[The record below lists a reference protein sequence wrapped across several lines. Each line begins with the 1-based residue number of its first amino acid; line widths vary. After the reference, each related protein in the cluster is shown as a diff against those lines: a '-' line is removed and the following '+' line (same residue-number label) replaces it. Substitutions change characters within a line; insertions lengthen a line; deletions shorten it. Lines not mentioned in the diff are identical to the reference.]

1 MVEYVD
7 GSVLAQLGSP
17 DMRIPIAHAL
27 AWPERMET
35 PAEKLDLA
43 KIKSLTFEAPDL
55 DRFPA
60 LRVARQALEAGGAAK
75 TVLNAANEEAVD
87 AFLGSRIS
95 FLDILRT
102 VEEVLAQADA
112 TMARSIAEVID
123 IDRKARALAQDLMS
137 EMAA

>member
-1 MVEYVD
+1 
-7 GSVLAQLGSP
+7 
-17 DMRIPIAHAL
+17 
-27 AWPERMET
+27 
-35 PAEKLDLA
+35 
-43 KIKSLTFEAPDL
+43 
-55 DRFPA
+55 
-60 LRVARQALEAGGAAK
+60 VARQALEAGGAAK